1 MALGQHLD
9 LTHSFELLGPLH
21 DSLGYKGGMHH
32 MHLFSEFQTVWFFD
46 PLRSGEE
53 WFEEVRRMRIKCPLK
68 ASAKTAIL
76 VFGKV
81 ACCNCCYSVIIKK
94 LS

>member
-32 MHLFSEFQTVWFFD
+32 MHLFSEFKTVWFFD

-53 WFEEVRRMRIKCPLK
+53 WFEEVRSMRIKCPLK

-76 VFGKV
+76 LFGKV
-81 ACCNCCYSVIIKK
+81 VCCNVAIQ
-94 LS
+94 